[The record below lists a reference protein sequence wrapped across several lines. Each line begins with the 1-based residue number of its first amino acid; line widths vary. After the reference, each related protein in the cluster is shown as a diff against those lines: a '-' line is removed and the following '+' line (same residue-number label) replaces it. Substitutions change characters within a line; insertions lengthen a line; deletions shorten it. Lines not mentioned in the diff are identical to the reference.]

1 MLVPTSL
8 SPSPPLHQ
16 VLQSHPNFCFP
27 PQKQTATVPP
37 PSNPPPNTPSLAAI
51 THSYWSSVANQRNN
65 SFYIRHFAL
74 SDITAGGVK
83 KQHVETNPIPDGDHH
98 PLQSIPSNRCK
109 LTANGTIWPKSFSRC
124 VSSLQRWNH
133 TIIPTGCPLTGHRAG
148 TLFRASQFLSE
159 ELPIR
164 LAHRVKELNQ
174 LPDSL
179 SDMPSIRRVANWYM
193 QSFEVGDLPIL

>member
-1 MLVPTSL
+1 M
-8 SPSPPLHQ
+8 
-16 VLQSHPNFCFP
+16 
-27 PQKQTATVPP
+27 
-37 PSNPPPNTPSLAAI
+37 
-51 THSYWSSVANQRNN
+51 
-65 SFYIRHFAL
+65 
-74 SDITAGGVK
+74 
-83 KQHVETNPIPDGDHH
+83 ETNAIPDGDHH
-98 PLQSIPSNRCK
+98 PLQPIPSNRRK

-124 VSSLQRWNH
+124 VSNLQRRNH

-174 LPDSL
+174 LPDGL

-193 QSFEVGDLPIL
+193 QSFEVGNLYTHSLATKLICSNTNRISQPYKSLPYQRIYATN